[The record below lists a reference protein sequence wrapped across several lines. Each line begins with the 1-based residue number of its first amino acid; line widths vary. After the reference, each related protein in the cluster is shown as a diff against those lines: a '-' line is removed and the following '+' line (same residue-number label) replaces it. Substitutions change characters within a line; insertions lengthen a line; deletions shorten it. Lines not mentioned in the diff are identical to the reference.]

1 MATIKEGILGTDLQ
15 NAQAQALED
24 RIAAKDPN
32 SPQAKYQRL
41 LEFGSSIMG
50 KSPKEDKRLLPEGSS
65 AIGQGAAEGL
75 KKYQESQGM
84 KKGGKVKSSKPKAS
98 SASKRADGCCVKG
111 KTKGKYL

>member
-1 MATIKEGILGTDLQ
+1 MATIKEGILGTDEQ

-41 LEFGSSIMG
+41 MEFGMDLMG
-50 KSPKEDKRLLPEGSS
+50 RKKREPVEESAAYNIGKGSAEALKQIKESKE
-65 AIGQGAAEGL
+65 
-75 KKYQESQGM
+75 GM
-84 KKGGKVKSSKPKAS
+84 KKGGKVKAS